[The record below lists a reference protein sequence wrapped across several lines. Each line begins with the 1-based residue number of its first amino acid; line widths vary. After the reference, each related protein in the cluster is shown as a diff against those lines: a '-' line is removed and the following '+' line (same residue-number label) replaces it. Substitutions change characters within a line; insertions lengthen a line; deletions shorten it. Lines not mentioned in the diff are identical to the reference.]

1 MPFVAAEIRYA
12 IRRWAARPGLA
23 ITVILTL
30 GLGIGTATAIFS
42 VVDGVL
48 LRPLPWR
55 EADRLVSAYIVREGF
70 RTDPALSFNWDSG
83 FVSWPNF
90 RDLQKLD
97 VFESVAAWRR
107 TRLVT
112 VWETGDVAQ
121 AMNVTSNFLATL
133 GTGPYLGRIF
143 SPAEDDIASDSIL
156 ISHEAWQRRFGGDA
170 GIIGRQTRVD
180 DVPRT
185 IVGVLV
191 PRFQY
196 EGEPPEFFL
205 PFGNLTSGERAE
217 YNNSYRVVA
226 RLAEGVTLAQ
236 AASRIAPI
244 LNGGQGRN
252 QRTSRL
258 ATIPD
263 DQLGRARAPLY
274 MLFGASV
281 LLLLIACANV
291 AGLLLGETETRR
303 HEVAVRRAL
312 GAGQW
317 RVARQMLTESALL
330 GAGGAI
336 AGVLAASWITPV
348 LVTLAPARLPRIDL
362 VAVDTRVLMFAVIV
376 SAAMTI
382 LCGAAPSLAGTS
394 FPPLDAL
401 RSGRGLA
408 RFRSRSQRLI
418 VSCQVALAVV
428 LLAGAAL
435 LGETVVRLT
444 SQPVGFDDRGLLA
457 VGVVPRQRPLLTN
470 MPRRAQVEGELL
482 ARIRALPGVESA
494 ASTASPPFGTSY
506 GSNSIEVSGRPGE
519 SLSAQ
524 RHIVSEGFFTT
535 MGMRMLRGR
544 EFEPGDAARQ
554 MFNPALPG
562 NESADS
568 LGVAIVSQELER
580 RYLGGNATGQRIR
593 FNRMWLDVI
602 GVAPDVKSLQYTD
615 EAAPAFYVYAKQMP
629 YIAVGQF
636 VVRASGNPLQL
647 VPSLRQAVTSGDSQL
662 AVTYVDPM
670 RTMMDRTVAN
680 ERYRATLSSAF
691 GVAALLLAAIGLF
704 GLLTR
709 AVNERR
715 REIGVRIA
723 VGAKPGDVVR
733 LVMREGG
740 LLVAGGLVAGVP
752 AALAAAQ
759 LIRAQL
765 YGVGPSD
772 PHVFI
777 LASGVLGIVASGA
790 MLLPAI
796 RASRVDPISTL
807 RAD

>member
-1 MPFVAAEIRYA
+1 MSLVPADMRYA
-12 IRRWAARPGLA
+12 VRRWAARPGLA
-23 ITVILTL
+23 ITVVLTL

-48 LRPLPWR
+48 LRPLAWR
-55 EADRLVSAYIVREGF
+55 EPDRLVSAYIVREAW
-70 RTDPALSFNWDSG
+70 RTDPALSFNWNSQ
-83 FVSWPNF
+83 FLSWPNF
-90 RDLQKLD
+90 RDLQKLNE
-97 VFESVAAWRR
+97 FESVAAWRR
-107 TRLVT
+107 TRLIAI
-112 VWETGDVAQ
+112 WETGDVAQ
-121 AMNVTSNFLATL
+121 ALNATSNFLTTL
-133 GTGPYLGRIF
+133 GTGPYLGRMF
-143 SPAEDDIASDSIL
+143 TTAEDDTASDSIL
-156 ISHEAWQRRFGGDA
+156 ISYEAWQRRFGGAD
-170 GIIGRQTRVD
+170 GIIGRQIRLD
-180 DVPRT
+180 DVSRT
-185 IVGVLV
+185 IVGVLA

-196 EGEPPEFFL
+196 EGEPPEFLL
-205 PFGNLTSGERAE
+205 PFGHLTAGERSENYA
-217 YNNSYRVVA
+217 YRVVA
-226 RLAEGVTLAQ
+226 RLAAGVTLEQ
-236 AASRIAPI
+236 AASRTAAI

-258 ATIPD
+258 ATVPD
-263 DQLGRARAPLY
+263 DQFGPARAPLY
-274 MLFGASV
+274 ILFGASL

-291 AGLLLGETETRR
+291 AGLLLGETGTRR

-312 GAGQW
+312 GAAQW
-317 RVARQMLTESALL
+317 HLARQMLTESALL
-330 GAGGAI
+330 GAAGGIVGVI
-336 AGVLAASWITPV
+336 AAWWITPV
-348 LVTLAPARLPRIDL
+348 LVRLAPARLPRIDL
-362 VAVDTRVLMFAVIV
+362 VAVDARVLVFAVIV
-376 SAAMTI
+376 SVVMTI
-382 LCGAAPSLAGTS
+382 LCGAAPSLTGAS
-394 FPPLDAL
+394 VPAIDAL

-444 SQPVGFDDRGLLA
+444 SQPVGFDERRLL
-457 VGVVPRQRPLLTN
+457 VLGVVPRQRSVITDML
-470 MPRRAQVEGELL
+470 RRAEIQSELL
-482 ARIRALPGVESA
+482 ARIRAVPGVESA

-519 SLSAQ
+519 SFSAQ
-524 RHIVSEGFFTT
+524 RQIVSDGFFAT

-544 EFEPGDAARQ
+544 EFELQDASRKIVEPVRPGQ
-554 MFNPALPG
+554 
-562 NESADS
+562 ESADS

-580 RYLGGNATGQRIR
+580 RYFAGNATGQRIR

-602 GVAPDVKSLQYTD
+602 GVAPDAKSRQYTD
-615 EAAPAFYVYAKQMP
+615 DAAPAFYVYSKQMP
-629 YIAVGQF
+629 YIAVGQL
-636 VVRASGNPLQL
+636 VVRASGDPEPL
-647 VPSLRQAVTSGDSQL
+647 VAALRQTVTSGDSQL

-670 RTMMDRTVAN
+670 RTMMARTVAN

-691 GVAALLLAAIGLF
+691 GGAALLLAAIGLF

-723 VGAKPGDVVR
+723 VGAKSGDVVR

-772 PHVFI
+772 PRVF
-777 LASGVLGIVASGA
+777 VLVSAVMSIVACGA
-790 MLLPAI
+790 MVLPAV
-796 RASRVDPISTL
+796 RASRTDPISTL
-807 RAD
+807 RAE

>member
-1 MPFVAAEIRYA
+1 MFLTDIRYA
-12 IRRWAARPGLA
+12 VRRWRSRPGLA
-23 ITVILTL
+23 ITVVLML
-30 GLGIGTATAIFS
+30 GLGIGTTTAIFS

-55 EADRLVSAYIVREGF
+55 EPDRLVSAYVVREGW

-90 RDLQKLD
+90 RDLQRLNE
-97 VFESVAAWRR
+97 FESVAAWRR
-107 TRLVT
+107 TRMVA
-112 VWETGDVAQ
+112 VSETGDVAQ

-133 GTGPYLGRIF
+133 GTGPYLGRMF
-143 SPAEDDIASDSIL
+143 TTAEDDTASDSIL
-156 ISHEAWQRRFGGDA
+156 ISYEAWQRRFGGD
-170 GIIGRQTRVD
+170 GIIGRQVRLD
-180 DVPRT
+180 DTPRT
-185 IVGVLV
+185 IVGVLA

-196 EGEPPEFFL
+196 EGEPPEFLL
-205 PFGNLTSGERAE
+205 PFGNLSPGERAD
-217 YNNSYRVVA
+217 YNNSFRVVA
-226 RLAEGVTLAQ
+226 RLADGVTPAQ
-236 AASRIAPI
+236 AATRSAAI
-244 LNGGQGRN
+244 LDGGQGRN

-258 ATIPD
+258 ATVPD

-274 MLFGASV
+274 MLFGASI

-291 AGLLLGETETRR
+291 AGLLLGEAGTRR

-317 RVARQMLTESALL
+317 RLARQMFTESVLL
-330 GAGGAI
+330 GATGGLVGVI
-336 AGVLAASWITPV
+336 AAWWITPV
-348 LVTLAPARLPRIDL
+348 LVTLAPARLPRIDM
-362 VAVDTRVLMFAVIV
+362 VAIDARVLTFAVIV
-376 SAAMTI
+376 SMAMTI
-382 LCGAAPSLAGTS
+382 TSGAAPSLAGAS
-394 FPPLDAL
+394 FLPIDAL

-457 VGVVPRQRPLLTN
+457 IGVVPRQRPLLTD
-470 MPRRAQVEGELL
+470 MPRRAQAVSDLL
-482 ARIRALPGVESA
+482 ARMRAMPGVVSA
-494 ASTASPPFGTSY
+494 ATTASPPFGTSY
-506 GSNSIEVSGRPGE
+506 GSNNIEVSGRPGE

-524 RHIVSEGFFTT
+524 RHVVSEGFFRT
-535 MGMRMLRGR
+535 MGMPMLRGR
-544 EFEPGDAARQ
+544 EFELGDAGRQ
-554 MFNPALPG
+554 ILNPALPG
-562 NESADS
+562 SESSES
-568 LGVAIVSQELER
+568 LGVAIVSRELER
-580 RYLGGNATGQRIR
+580 RYFGGNATGQRIR
-593 FNRMWLDVI
+593 FNRMWLDVV
-602 GVAPDVKSLQYTD
+602 GVAPDAKSLQYTD
-615 EAAPAFYVYAKQMP
+615 EAAPAFYLYSTQMP

-636 VVRASGNPLQL
+636 VVRASGDPVQL
-647 VPSLRQAVTSGDSQL
+647 VTALRQVVTERDTQL
-662 AVTYVDPM
+662 AVTYVDTM
-670 RTMMDRTVAN
+670 RTMMARTVAN

-691 GVAALLLAAIGLF
+691 GGAAVVLSAIGLF

-740 LLVAGGLVAGVP
+740 LLVAGGLIVGVP

-777 LASGVLGIVASGA
+777 LVSAVLSVVACGA
-790 MLLPAI
+790 MVLPAI
-796 RASRVDPISTL
+796 RASRTDPISTL
-807 RAD
+807 RAE

>member
-1 MPFVAAEIRYA
+1 MTLVPADIRYA
-12 IRRWAARPGLA
+12 VRRWAARPGLA
-23 ITVILTL
+23 ITVVLTL
-30 GLGIGTATAIFS
+30 GLGIGAATAIFS
-42 VVDGVL
+42 VVDAVL

-55 EADRLVSAYIVREGF
+55 EPDRLVSAYVVREGW

-90 RDLQKLD
+90 RDLQKLN
-97 VFESVAAWRR
+97 VFDSVAAWRR
-107 TRLVT
+107 TRMVS

-133 GTGPYLGRIF
+133 GTAPYLGRMF
-143 SPAEDDIASDSIL
+143 TAAEDDTGSDSIL
-156 ISHEAWQRRFGGDA
+156 ISYEAWQRRFGGVDV
-170 GIIGRQTRVD
+170 IIGRQIRLD
-180 DVPRT
+180 DSPRS
-185 IVGVLV
+185 IVGVLA
-191 PRFQY
+191 PHFQY

-205 PFGNLTSGERAE
+205 PFGNLTAGERSE
-217 YNNSYRVVA
+217 NNNAYRVVA
-226 RLAEGVTLAQ
+226 RLAQGVTLEQ
-236 AASRIAPI
+236 AAGRIAPI
-244 LNGGQGRN
+244 LNGGRD

-291 AGLLLGETETRR
+291 AGLLLGETGTRR

-312 GAGQW
+312 GAAQW
-317 RVARQMLTESALL
+317 RVARQMLTEHALL
-330 GAGGAI
+330 GAAGGVVGVI
-336 AGVLAASWITPV
+336 AAWWITPV
-348 LVTLAPARLPRIDL
+348 LVSLAPARLPRIDM
-362 VAVDTRVLMFAVIV
+362 VAVDARVLIFAVIV
-376 SAAMTI
+376 SGAMTI
-382 LCGAAPSLAGTS
+382 LCGVAPSLTGSAI
-394 FPPLDAL
+394 PPIDAL

-408 RFRSRSQRLI
+408 RFSSRSQRLI

-444 SQPVGFDDRGLLA
+444 SQPVGFDERGLLV
-457 VGVVPRQRPLLTN
+457 VGVVPRQRPVITDML
-470 MPRRAQVEGELL
+470 RRAEAQSALL

-506 GSNSIEVSGRPGE
+506 GSNSIEVSGRLGE
-519 SLSAQ
+519 SFVAQ
-524 RHIVSEGFFTT
+524 RQIVSDGFFTT
-535 MGMRMLRGR
+535 MSMRMLRGR
-544 EFEPGDAARQ
+544 EFEIQDASRKIVE
-554 MFNPALPG
+554 PALPG
-562 NESADS
+562 NESPDS

-580 RYLGGNATGQRIR
+580 RYFGGNATGQRIR

-602 GVAPDVKSLQYTD
+602 GVAPDAKSRQYTD
-615 EAAPAFYVYAKQMP
+615 EAAPAFYVYSKQMP

-636 VVRASGNPLQL
+636 VVRTSGDPTAL
-647 VPSLRQAVTSGDSQL
+647 VAALRDVVTSGDSQL
-662 AVTYVDPM
+662 AVTYVDTM
-670 RTMMDRTVAN
+670 RTMMARTVAN

-691 GVAALLLAAIGLF
+691 GGAALLLAAIGLF

-740 LLVAGGLVAGVP
+740 LLVVGGLVAGVP

-772 PHVFI
+772 PHVF
-777 LASGVLGIVASGA
+777 VLVSAVLSIVACTA
-790 MLLPAI
+790 MMLPAI
-796 RASRVDPISTL
+796 RASRTDPISTL
-807 RAD
+807 RAE